1 MKISAPG
8 PQLRQI
14 IPNSTRYDDPGSQ
27 RECSFPLYRST
38 HYPVTSFR
46 QIEAN
51 RRNALR
57 STGPTTENG
66 KRRSRQNAIRHG
78 LSAETVVEIV
88 EDIEDYRGFEAAII
102 ADYDARTAVEREL
115 VRPSPY
121 GEAVPDPHNQ
131 FFAIAIQIG
140 LVGAAILL
148 AMWAVH
154 FSMFVG
160 GGFACAMGQAVVIQ
174 NFIGSLFNLS
184 TVTQGMLYCL
194 AVGLLGGIVQRA
206 RGRSG
211 IAENL
216 ASQLKPAK

>member
-1 MKISAPG
+1 M
-8 PQLRQI
+8 
-14 IPNSTRYDDPGSQ
+14 
-27 RECSFPLYRST
+27 
-38 HYPVTSFR
+38 
-46 QIEAN
+46 
-51 RRNALR
+51 
-57 STGPTTENG
+57 
-66 KRRSRQNAIRHG
+66 
-78 LSAETVVEIV
+78 SAETVVEIV

-174 NFIGSLFNLS
+174 NFIGSLFNSHLS

-216 ASQLKPAK
+216 GSQLKPAK